1 MFSSLVSL
9 YLVLTTNTL
18 FKANHVIFLARKS
31 KQIILRL
38 VSNLLFQFTM
48 NVRMIRLIFLQAL
61 PSPSSVTL
69 PLNLPSQDADEP
81 ATATS
86 RKSETRRS
94 SLAAN
99 QVSKVKKLFSSSLM
113 PSQNKLQLLI
123 LATLCSLVQYL

>member
-9 YLVLTTNTL
+9 YLVLTTKTL
-18 FKANHVIFLARKS
+18 FKANHVFIFLARKS

-38 VSNLLFQFTM
+38 VSKLLFQFTM

-99 QVSKVKKLFSSSLM
+99 QVSKVKKLFFF
-113 PSQNKLQLLI
+113 
-123 LATLCSLVQYL
+123 LVDAQSK